1 MKHWLPFQAWHLSSG
16 FVVKLFSNHWEW
28 NLALKVHCKEILKPS
43 IKNKLEVMCYLFS
56 WTSMCTTQTIVDE
69 ELRHCHSQG
78 KASGL
83 GACHLSLDHNL
94 LTSVT
99 SQTQGKQMQ
108 NCPFEPQEI
117 DKKWHAHEISSI
129 HAIAAHHWKWSAQE
143 RGKCMFPI
151 FTTGSLFREV
161 EENTSCY
168 KSYQVHSTF
177 SSTLEL
183 LPFCT
188 GAQFLNYR
196 KWM

>member
-1 MKHWLPFQAWHLSSG
+1 
-16 FVVKLFSNHWEW
+16 
-28 NLALKVHCKEILKPS
+28 
-43 IKNKLEVMCYLFS
+43 MCYLFS

-83 GACHLSLDHNL
+83 GACHVSSMTMKQQLDNL
-94 LTSVT
+94 VTSVT

-117 DKKWHAHEISSI
+117 EKKWTCTRNFKHPR
-129 HAIAAHHWKWSAQE
+129 IAAHHWKLSAQE
-143 RGKCMFPI
+143 CGKCMFRI

-161 EENTSCY
+161 EENMWCY
-168 KSYQVHSTF
+168 KSCQVHSTF

-183 LPFCT
+183 LPFFT
-188 GAQFLNYR
+188 GAQFLYYR